1 MKQELNKET
10 HKLFLMTAQGTLPP
24 LCAALGG
31 IVAQQILVA
40 VTNKFNPIRQ
50 GLYLDCSSIISEE
63 VKNICLGQQE
73 KQDMSEET

>member
-31 IVAQQILVA
+31 IVAQQI
-40 VTNKFNPIRQ
+40 
-50 GLYLDCSSIISEE
+50 
-63 VKNICLGQQE
+63 
-73 KQDMSEET
+73 